1 MESKGCQDI
10 LTRIKQFTAKPEF
23 VKIAVIAG
31 FAGIALILFSGMFSG
46 KKTQNDTKALTEA
59 GQTKYISLTE
69 YENELEQ
76 SLAEIIASIDG
87 AGSTKVMLTMENSVE
102 YVYLKDSTTKTKEV
116 QPVIRG
122 VLVVC
127 EGGDDPVVVER
138 VTQAVTKALDIST
151 AKVCISKLS
160 S

>member
-1 MESKGCQDI
+1 MTDRLKKIFDSGK
-10 LTRIKQFTAKPEF
+10 LRRI
-23 VKIAVIAG
+23 IIISG
-31 FAGIALILFSGMFSG
+31 IAGIALIFISNFISAGDFRGNNGEEAFSV
-46 KKTQNDTKALTEA
+46 
-59 GQTKYISLTE
+59 TE
-69 YENELEQ
+69 YSRQIESDLET
-76 SLAEIIASIDG
+76 LIAHIDG
-87 AGSTKVMLTMENSVE
+87 AGQTKVMLTMENSVE

-160 S
+160 E